1 MSQNASLTVSFF
13 TASTTFVSRYPWLPC
28 VALKAVTWPRLIR
41 LKGEVL
47 FGEDI
52 FRRFNQ
58 VLKTTEIEAQW
69 NSWRQ
74 RMMPKKI
81 SGRPVLPRHE
91 ILVRMLVRALFVC
104 EARSEMIR

>member
-1 MSQNASLTVSFF
+1 MAQNASLTVSFF

-41 LKGEVL
+41 LKREAL

-52 FRRFNQ
+52 FCRFNQ
-58 VLKTTEIEAQW
+58 VLKTAKIEAQW

-74 RMMPKKI
+74 RMMPKK
-81 SGRPVLPRHE
+81 SVAAPYFHA
-91 ILVRMLVRALFVC
+91 MKF
-104 EARSEMIR
+104 